1 VARNRRRVRA
11 DVTPVTVAVVDVAG
25 VYFFFIVVDFRL
37 MGAGLAKDLTAQRVG
52 EEGFHIGRIRG
63 NHEVQQ
69 VRCGRVVGDEI
80 CGGVADAKIEYLH
93 TAGPFPG
100 GHLAGALGNLVGVVR
115 AGHEDAD
122 RPVKH
127 LVHTIQHQILVMRGQ
142 YCGRDLV
149 AAAKY

>member
-1 VARNRRRVRA
+1 VARNRSGVRA

-37 MGAGLAKDLTAQRVG
+37 MGAGLAKDLTAQGVG
-52 EEGFHIGRIRG
+52 EERFDIRRIRR
-63 NHEVQQ
+63 NHEVEQ
-69 VRCGRVVGDEI
+69 VRCRRVVGDEV
-80 CGGVADAKIEYLH
+80 CGGVADAKVEDLH
-93 TAGPFPG
+93 TAGPFPSS
-100 GHLAGALGNLVGVVR
+100 HLAGALGNLVGVVR

-122 RPVKH
+122 RPVQH